1 MNLEAGNLPPGEDPA
16 FSANAYNRFLSDVS
30 SGLYLYGQNFY
41 AGYSV
46 LNMIQSNFNKE
57 AGDGFSK
64 NYLHRNYMGMLGY
77 RYEYNRDIHFE
88 PSILIRKTENTKSEY
103 DFSGRVFFRDA
114 FWTGLS
120 VRTNG
125 SLSAVIGFRAGKMH
139 IAYSYDHFFK
149 EINSYQNGTHEL
161 SISFKVPSIL
171 SQRHISFWAY

>member
-1 MNLEAGNLPPGEDPA
+1 
-16 FSANAYNRFLSDVS
+16 
-30 SGLYLYGQNFY
+30 
-41 AGYSV
+41 
-46 LNMIQSNFNKE
+46 
-57 AGDGFSK
+57 
-64 NYLHRNYMGMLGY
+64 MLGY
-77 RYEYNRDIHFE
+77 RYEFNRDIHFE
-88 PSILIRKTENTKSEY
+88 PSILIRKTENTKSQY

-139 IAYSYDHFFK
+139 IAYAYDHFFK
-149 EINSYQNGTHEL
+149 EINAYQNGTHEL